1 MEEEARNTDT
11 PGEEPAKDDVAEEK
25 APAPEESKA
34 LVVVESDEKPAAT
47 DGSRDRD
54 AFLSRLA
61 TDKSLSLI
69 RAWEESEKA
78 KAENRAARRLA
89 NVTSWENS
97 KVAQMEAEL
106 KKIHVSRMGKTD
118 DMFHAFFFLCSLIF
132 GSTDGWVCACVQE
145 QLEMKKAARA
155 EKLRNSAAAA
165 HRAAEE
171 KRAAA
176 VAMRGE
182 EVIRAEE
189 AAARYR
195 ATGQAPTK
203 LFGLGLFG
211 RG

>member
-1 MEEEARNTDT
+1 MAEEARNADT
-11 PGEEPAKDDVAEEK
+11 PAEEPAKDDVAEEK
-25 APAPEESKA
+25 AAMPAPEESKA
-34 LVVVESDEKPAAT
+34 LVVVE
-47 DGSRDRD
+47 D
-54 AFLSRLA
+54 AFLTRVA
-61 TDKSLSLI
+61 TDKTTSLI

-106 KKIHVSRMGKTD
+106 KKIH
-118 DMFHAFFFLCSLIF
+118 
-132 GSTDGWVCACVQE
+132 E
-145 QLEMKKAARA
+145 QLEMKKAAQA

-165 HRAAEE
+165 RRAAEE

-195 ATGQAPTK
+195 ATGQAPAK
-203 LFGLGLFG
+203 LFGLGRFR

>member
-1 MEEEARNTDT
+1 MA
-11 PGEEPAKDDVAEEK
+11 EEPSNDVAEEK

-47 DGSRDRD
+47 DGPRDRD
-54 AFLSRLA
+54 AFLTRVA
-61 TDKSLSLI
+61 ADKTTSLI

-78 KAENRAARRLA
+78 KVENRTARRLA

-97 KVAQMEAEL
+97 MVARMEAEL
-106 KKIHVSRMGKTD
+106 KKIH
-118 DMFHAFFFLCSLIF
+118 
-132 GSTDGWVCACVQE
+132 E
-145 QLEMKKAARA
+145 QLEMKKAAQA
-155 EKLRNSAAAA
+155 EKLRNSLAAV

-176 VAMRGE
+176 VARRGE

-195 ATGQAPTK
+195 AAGQAPTN

-211 RG
+211 

>member
-1 MEEEARNTDT
+1 MADEARHADT
-11 PGEEPAKDDVAEEK
+11 PAPAEEPAKDDVAEEK
-25 APAPEESKA
+25 AAVPAPEESKA
-34 LVVVESDEKPAAT
+34 LVVVESDEKPATT
-47 DGSRDRD
+47 DGSQERD
-54 AFLSRLA
+54 AFLKRVA
-61 TDKSLSLI
+61 TDKTASLI

-89 NVTSWENS
+89 NVNSWENS

-106 KKIHVSRMGKTD
+106 KKIH
-118 DMFHAFFFLCSLIF
+118 
-132 GSTDGWVCACVQE
+132 E

-176 VAMRGE
+176 VALRGE

>member
-106 KKIHVSRMGKTD
+106 KKIH
-118 DMFHAFFFLCSLIF
+118 
-132 GSTDGWVCACVQE
+132 E

>member
-1 MEEEARNTDT
+1 MVEEAKSADT
-11 PGEEPAKDDVAEEK
+11 PAPTEEPAKDVAEEK
-25 APAPEESKA
+25 AAALAPQESEA

-54 AFLSRLA
+54 AFLTRLA
-61 TDKSLSLI
+61 TDRTTSLL

-78 KAENRAARRLA
+78 KVENRAARRLA

-106 KKIHVSRMGKTD
+106 KKIH
-118 DMFHAFFFLCSLIF
+118 
-132 GSTDGWVCACVQE
+132 E
-145 QLEMKKAARA
+145 QLEMKKAAQA

-176 VAMRGE
+176 VVRRGE

-195 ATGQAPTK
+195 AAGQAPTNP
-203 LFGLGLFG
+203 FGLGLFG

>member
-1 MEEEARNTDT
+1 MAEEARNADT
-11 PGEEPAKDDVAEEK
+11 PAEEPAKDDVAEEK
-25 APAPEESKA
+25 AAMPAPEESKA
-34 LVVVESDEKPAAT
+34 LVVVEGDEKPAAT

-54 AFLSRLA
+54 AFLTRVA
-61 TDKSLSLI
+61 TDKTTSLI

-78 KAENRAARRLA
+78 KADNRAARRLA

-106 KKIHVSRMGKTD
+106 KKIH
-118 DMFHAFFFLCSLIF
+118 
-132 GSTDGWVCACVQE
+132 E
-145 QLEMKKAARA
+145 QLEMKKAAQA

-165 HRAAEE
+165 RRAAEE

-195 ATGQAPTK
+195 ATGQAPAK
-203 LFGLGLFG
+203 LFGLGRFR

>member
-1 MEEEARNTDT
+1 MAEEARNADT
-11 PGEEPAKDDVAEEK
+11 PAEEPAKDDVAEEK
-25 APAPEESKA
+25 AAMPAPEESKA
-34 LVVVESDEKPAAT
+34 LVVVEGDEKPAAT

-54 AFLSRLA
+54 AFLTRVA
-61 TDKSLSLI
+61 TDKTTSLI

-78 KAENRAARRLA
+78 KADNRQKKPPLCCYMMMLCVCSFHESDCLNFLCPGRAARRLA

-106 KKIHVSRMGKTD
+106 KKIH
-118 DMFHAFFFLCSLIF
+118 
-132 GSTDGWVCACVQE
+132 
-145 QLEMKKAARA
+145 LEMKKAAQA

-165 HRAAEE
+165 RRAAEE

-195 ATGQAPTK
+195 ATGQAPAK
-203 LFGLGLFG
+203 LFGLGRFR

>member
-1 MEEEARNTDT
+1 MAEEARNADT
-11 PGEEPAKDDVAEEK
+11 PAEEPAKDDVAEEK
-25 APAPEESKA
+25 AAMPAPEESKA
-34 LVVVESDEKPAAT
+34 LVVVEGDEKPAAT

-54 AFLSRLA
+54 AFLTRVA
-61 TDKSLSLI
+61 TDKTTSLI

-78 KAENRAARRLA
+78 KADNRAARRLA

-106 KKIHVSRMGKTD
+106 KKIHVSRVGKTD
-118 DMFHAFFFLCSLIF
+118 DVFHAFSCSLIF
-132 GSTDGWVCACVQE
+132 GSTGAWCGCVQE
-145 QLEMKKAARA
+145 QLEMKKAAQA

-165 HRAAEE
+165 RRAAEE

-195 ATGQAPTK
+195 ATGQAPAK
-203 LFGLGLFG
+203 LFGLGRFR